1 MKYITLFFGMFFVL
15 CSSAAQVSGQW
26 KGVITQ
32 NEGGYKSK
40 YNFEMYFH
48 QKGNLLRGRSYVY
61 VDNIYVEMEL
71 EGIITNG
78 DYIKFQE
85 TKMVDSKIVEGLEWC
100 VKGGYLI
107 LKKEKDTYILTGIW
121 NGFTSFGTCIP
132 GRIELKRVVPQA

>member
-1 MKYITLFFGMFFVL
+1 MKYITLFFGMFFL
-15 CSSAAQVSGQW
+15 LASSAAQVSGQW
-26 KGVITQ
+26 KGIITQ
-32 NEGGYKSK
+32 NEGGYKSN

-100 VKGGYLI
+100 VKGGYLL
-107 LKKEKDTYILTGIW
+107 LKKEKGTYILTGIW
-121 NGFTSFGTCIP
+121 NGATSFGTCIP
-132 GRIELKRVVPQA
+132 GRIELKRIVPQA